1 MEIDGEARLRRCRL
15 VDVSTNGARPI
26 VENVDDIPD
35 SFNFLLSRL
44 GRPQYRCNVVWKRG
58 DEVGVEFLA
67 SPPNEALD
75 PVQAKS
81 ADASTALKHFA

>member
-1 MEIDGEARLRRCRL
+1 
-15 VDVSTNGARPI
+15 
-26 VENVDDIPD
+26 
-35 SFNFLLSRL
+35 L

>member
-1 MEIDGEARLRRCRL
+1 MYRQTEQD
-15 VDVSTNGARPI
+15 
-26 VENVDDIPD
+26 
-35 SFNFLLSRL
+35 LLSKMSTTFPTASICSYPGWAVR
-44 GRPQYRCNVVWKRG
+44 NIAATSVWKRG